1 MIALVTQKRTQHSAP
16 DAEQDE
22 GPVQQ
27 KRVLLGDDNPAILNI
42 VRELLEPE
50 YLIVG
55 AVTDGQSVLRG
66 TEILKPDVVVLDIS
80 MGEPNGIQVARQL
93 QGTSHDTTV
102 VFLTVYEFAEFVRA
116 ALAVGA
122 TAYVFKSRL
131 YTDLVPALRAACA
144 GRTFVSPKTV

>member
-1 MIALVTQKRTQHSAP
+1 MGSEPEV
-16 DAEQDE
+16 
-22 GPVQQ
+22 PVCQ
-27 KRVLLGDDNPAILNI
+27 KRVLLADDNSAILDI

-50 YLIVG
+50 YLVVG
-55 AVTDGQSVLRG
+55 TVSDGHSVLRG

-93 QGTSHDTTV
+93 QSTSRHTTV
-102 VFLTVYEFAEFVRA
+102 VFLTVYEFNEFVRT